1 MSLRAVNG
9 CASASS
15 GAMCLLVSK
24 SAFGGVWMA
33 W

>member
-1 MSLRAVNG
+1 MSLRAG
-9 CASASS
+9 KGWASASS

-24 SAFGGVWMA
+24 SDFGAVWVA